1 MDPLTLG
8 LMTTLFPTGDHREV
22 GLGAYG
28 YTAGPLVDPIESFE
42 TVLMPQG
49 VELLYRRVYDTED
62 MLNDDGSATGNNGH
76 LRMTRDATGAL
87 QLDSFVFESPLIN
100 VRSRP
105 TLGDQIDVGLLLGRW
120 DEVWRYGDNGRV
132 QWRFFTPMQVT
143 LLGLSNNDMDAD
155 DRVKYY
161 VAAGAGLGGDV
172 VLKVAGPIGLQA
184 RVDAGTVSTNRFRT
198 GQNSTRHE
206 LDVNA
211 EVGLTLLLEKQAWVL
226 GAWANHVTQWDPR
239 DDDGRAGVDRQY
251 MAGGARLSVRF
262 YKDRELPIP
271 DIAEDPDLDA
281 LLRSLMEGAEEGEEP
296 KPGLFDRP
304 GGARRD
310 TPVEPQGEYL
320 EGTLGGVEG
329 GVEGGVLLGT
339 SGVGGGLGTPR
350 DPSVPLELHW
360 SEVAQLSGDP
370 VVWPAGTPAEASC
383 KVRFVID
390 PTGAPTDIRPE
401 DCSAELLP
409 VVMKAAWTYRFS
421 PALEGGSAVTAQ
433 FVYVFTPET

>member
-1 MDPLTLG
+1 VDPLTLG

-28 YTAGPLVDPIESFE
+28 YTAGPLVDPVESFD
-42 TVLMPQG
+42 TLLMPQG
-49 VELLYRRVYDTED
+49 VELLYRRVYDTEE

-76 LRMTRDATGAL
+76 LRLTRDATGAP

-100 VRSRP
+100 VRARP

-143 LLGLSNNDMDAD
+143 LLGLSNNDMDPD
-155 DRVKYY
+155 DRLKYY
-161 VAAGAGLGGDV
+161 VAAGAGLGGDA

-184 RVDAGTVSTNRFRT
+184 RVDAGTVSTNRMRA
-198 GQNSTRHE
+198 GPNSTRHE

-211 EVGLTLLLEKQAWVL
+211 ELGLTLLLEKQAWVL
-226 GAWANHVTQWDPR
+226 GGWVNHVTQWDPR
-239 DDDGRAGVDRQY
+239 DAEGRDGVDRQY

-262 YKDRELPIP
+262 YEERELPIP
-271 DIAEDPDLDA
+271 EIAEEPDLDA
-281 LLRSLMEGAEEGEEP
+281 LLRSLMEGAEEGEEA

-304 GGARRD
+304 GGPRREA
-310 TPVEPQGEYL
+310 PPEPPEEVL
-320 EGTLGGVEG
+320 EGVIGTQGQGDGGVIG
-329 GVEGGVLLGT
+329 GVVA
-339 SGVGGGLGTPR
+339 PR

-360 SEVAQLSGDP
+360 SEVAQLSGEP
-370 VVWPAGTPAEASC
+370 VVWPAGAAADASC

-390 PTGAPTDIRPE
+390 PTGSPTDIRPE
-401 DCSAELLP
+401 DCAADLLP
-409 VVMKAAWTYRFS
+409 AVMKAAWTYRFS
-421 PALEGGSAVTAQ
+421 PAMEAGSAVSAQ
-433 FVYVFTPET
+433 FVYVFTPGT